1 MADENAAY
9 VIYGLELQSAIH
21 FAMPVRNML
30 YDAIQYANQVEK
42 TAKVHK
48 KNFVYDVF
56 EFNVISIKRLYTN
69 FENEMGNPIML
80 SRGWIIVKEFDEDLI
95 AKEIESIVSKCRHLD
110 DEDNYIELSSYFR
123 RLNL

>member
-1 MADENAAY
+1 MEVKAINYLDKEFDYDDFIISGEIYIGPEN
-9 VIYGLELQSAIH
+9 E
-21 FAMPVRNML
+21 
-30 YDAIQYANQVEK
+30 D
-42 TAKVHK
+42 
-48 KNFVYDVF
+48 FVYDVF

>member
-1 MADENAAY
+1 MEVKAINYFDKEFDYDDFIISGEIYIGPENK
-9 VIYGLELQSAIH
+9 
-21 FAMPVRNML
+21 
-30 YDAIQYANQVEK
+30 D
-42 TAKVHK
+42 
-48 KNFVYDVF
+48 FVYEVF
-56 EFNVISIKRLYTN
+56 EFNVISLKRLYTN

-95 AKEIESIVSKCRHLD
+95 AKEIGSIVSRCRHLD

>member
-1 MADENAAY
+1 MEVKAINYLDKEFDYDGFIISGEIYIGPENK
-9 VIYGLELQSAIH
+9 
-21 FAMPVRNML
+21 
-30 YDAIQYANQVEK
+30 D
-42 TAKVHK
+42 
-48 KNFVYDVF
+48 FVYEVF

-95 AKEIESIVSKCRHLD
+95 AKKIESIVSRCRHLD

>member
-1 MADENAAY
+1 MEVKAINYLDKEFDYDDFIISGEIYIGPENK
-9 VIYGLELQSAIH
+9 
-21 FAMPVRNML
+21 
-30 YDAIQYANQVEK
+30 D
-42 TAKVHK
+42 
-48 KNFVYDVF
+48 FVYEVF

-80 SRGWIIVKEFDEDLI
+80 SRDWIIVKEFDEDLI
-95 AKEIESIVSKCRHLD
+95 AKKIESIVSRCRHLD